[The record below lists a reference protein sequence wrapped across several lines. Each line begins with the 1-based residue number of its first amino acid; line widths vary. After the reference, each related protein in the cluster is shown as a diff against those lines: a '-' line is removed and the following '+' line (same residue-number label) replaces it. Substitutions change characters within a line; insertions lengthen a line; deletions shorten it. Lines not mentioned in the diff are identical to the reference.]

1 MKAKVKQYFIY
12 YRTVSHPYKNFVAG
26 IRTCKY
32 PERTKEYK
40 LIKVLLEAGAV
51 ESAGYCDHEYFK
63 DYTEKF
69 VVSPLLKNTFINLD

>member
-32 PERTKEYK
+32 PERTNEYK
-40 LIKVLLEAGAV
+40 LIKMLLEANTIEAV
-51 ESAGYCDHEYFK
+51 GYCDHEYFE
-63 DYTEKF
+63 DYKEKF
-69 VVSPLLKNTFINLD
+69 VVSPILKY